1 MSKRF
6 SKKNRR
12 GQALVEYIIIVAS
25 VAFISMVA
33 VSIFGHKVA
42 DQFAIGAGL
51 LPGAHAEDNQAILT
65 GEFAGFDDS
74 TGVNIGNG
82 AVSWGDITG
91 NATVG
96 EMDNNVV
103 TTGSNAAESFVAE

>member
-65 GEFAGFDDS
+65 GEFAGFDDE
-74 TGVNIGNG
+74 TGVNSGNG

-91 NATVG
+91 NTTVG
-96 EMDNNVV
+96 EMENNVV
-103 TTGSNAAESFVAE
+103 TTGNNDAESFVAE